1 MSDDLGKPATP
12 FHYHLELTQP
22 QLKITDRALRELR
35 DEFVDEDSAVRAVIE
50 EILQRLPAEAAM
62 RAVRVEDEL
71 ADELEAHAAERA
83 ELDDGNG
90 PPPAAA

>member
-22 QLKITDRALRELR
+22 ELRITETALRELR
-35 DEFVDEDSAVRAVIE
+35 DEFDDEDSAVGAVIE
-50 EILQRLPAEAAM
+50 EILQRLPDEAAM
-62 RAVRVEDEL
+62 RAVRLDDEL
-71 ADELEAHAAERA
+71 ADELDAHEAERTD
-83 ELDDGNG
+83 LDGGG